1 MNRGLRFVGEAG
13 ASGFRRRLEEGPV
26 CFSAPCRV
34 DVGGTLDIRTF
45 FYPLRSIAP
54 CTVNLALDL
63 RTTVRLEPH
72 AAGRVKVSSR
82 GFPAADF
89 ALARVPF
96 RHPLGL
102 FFALAA
108 LFGAGGVHI
117 RIHSASPPRSGLG
130 GSSVAAVAL
139 VRAFLEVERR
149 ARRDVRL
156 DPARVAQIAQAAEE
170 AVAGVPCGFQD
181 QLAAAFGGIHC
192 WEWSALT
199 PERPFRRRVLLRGRQ
214 ARGLARCL
222 LLAYLG
228 VPHVSADVNGRWIR
242 GFLAGGHR
250 AVWREIAALS
260 RSFAAALERGEL
272 ERAAEAIRRETALRR
287 RMTPEVVDALG
298 GRLIAAARRLGCG
311 ARFSGAGG
319 GGCLWALGPPEAIAA
334 LRGEWAELLARRPG
348 AGLLP
353 VGIALRGLRAEGGN
367 GRGGPPGAD
376 FSLGI

>member
-1 MNRGLRFVGEAG
+1 MRAGRRIPVGPG
-13 ASGFRRRLEEGPV
+13 ARDFRSRLEEGPV

-45 FYPLRSIAP
+45 FYPLRALSP

-63 RTTVRLEPH
+63 RTTVRLEPY

-89 ALARVPF
+89 ALARAPF

-102 FFALAA
+102 CFALAA
-108 LFGAGGVHI
+108 LFEAGGVHI

-130 GSSVAAVAL
+130 GSSAAAVAL
-139 VRAFLEVERR
+139 VRALLEVERR
-149 ARRDVRL
+149 GRRDVRL
-156 DPARVAQIAQAAEE
+156 HPGRVAQIAQAAEE

-199 PERPFRRRVLLRGRQ
+199 PERPFRRRVLLRGER
-214 ARGLARCL
+214 ARGLASCL

-242 GFLAGGHR
+242 EFLAGGRR
-250 AVWREIAALS
+250 AAWREIAALS
-260 RSFAAALERGEL
+260 RGFAAALERGDL
-272 ERAAEAIRRETALRR
+272 ERAAEAIHRETAIRR
-287 RMTPEVVDALG
+287 RITPEVVDALG
-298 GRLIAAARRLGCG
+298 GLLIAAARRRGCG
-311 ARFSGAGG
+311 ARFSGAGA
-319 GGCLWALGPPEAIAA
+319 GGCLWALGPPAAIAA
-334 LRGEWAELLARRPG
+334 LRGDWAELLARRPG

-353 VGIALRGLRAEGGN
+353 VGIALRGLRAEGEN
-367 GRGGPPGAD
+367 ERGGPPRAD